1 MISFVNLPALN
12 NSIREELQESLSKYI
27 DRTDYILGE
36 DVELFEKEF
45 AEYIGTKY
53 AVGVSSGTDA
63 LFLAL
68 KTLDIDWD
76 DGEYLSSAIVPV
88 NTFTATALAVK
99 RLGGRIHFV
108 DIEEGMYQMDPDK
121 LDDACNSVDASVIIP
136 VHLYGQGC
144 STKIIEIAK
153 KYDLPI
159 IEDCA
164 QAHGSWCLGL
174 NKRVGSIGQC
184 GCFSFYPSKN
194 LGGFGDGGMITTDDE
209 GIYKKLRMLR
219 NYGQKV
225 KYEHIG
231 EGYNMRLDTIQ
242 ASILR
247 VKLRHLDKWNDRRL
261 QIAKLYNELLE
272 DVDEVITPEI
282 RGYHVFHLYV
292 LRVKRR
298 NELLKFLNENE
309 IQCGI
314 HYPVPLHL
322 QDTYKNQGYEKG
334 DFPVAEQVAD
344 EIISLPMCLML
355 KDEEIETV
363 VGKIKEFYNK

>member
-1 MISFVNLPALN
+1 MIQFVNLLALN
-12 NSIREELQESLSKYI
+12 DSIREELQESLFKYI

-36 DVELFEKEF
+36 EVELFEKEF

-68 KTLDIDWD
+68 KVLDFRMVGSISL
-76 DGEYLSSAIVPV
+76 GNVILPV

-99 RLGGRIHFV
+99 RVGGKIHFV
-108 DIEEGMYQMDPDK
+108 DIEDGMYQMDPIK
-121 LDDACNSVDASVIIP
+121 FEEACNDVASNIVIP

-144 STKIIEIAK
+144 STKIIEIAN
-153 KYDLPI
+153 KYKLSI

-174 NKRVGSIGQC
+174 NKKVGSIGKC
-184 GCFSFYPSKN
+184 GCFSFYPGKN

-209 GIYKKLRMLR
+209 DTYRQLLMLR

-225 KYEHIG
+225 KYEHVG

-242 ASILR
+242 ASVLR

-261 QIAKLYNELLE
+261 KIANLYNELLK

-282 RGYHVFHLYV
+282 RNYHVFHLYV
-292 LRVKRR
+292 LKAKKR
-298 NELLKFLNENE
+298 NKLLKFLDASE

-322 QDTYKNQGYEKG
+322 QDTYKDLGYKKG
-334 DFPVAEQVAD
+334 SFPVAESIAD
-344 EIISLPMCLML
+344 DIISIPMCPML
-355 KDEEIETV
+355 KDEEIDRVTN
-363 VGKIKEFYNK
+363 KIKEFYR